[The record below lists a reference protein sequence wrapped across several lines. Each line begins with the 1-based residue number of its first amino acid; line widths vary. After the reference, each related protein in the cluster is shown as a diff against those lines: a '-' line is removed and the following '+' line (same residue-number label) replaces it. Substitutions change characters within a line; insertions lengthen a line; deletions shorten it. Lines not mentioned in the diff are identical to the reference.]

1 MGRKPDIQRLLSR
14 YADLNP
20 PLGYPGGSCHLQ
32 DRIRQEVSNK
42 RNQNHLLDHHLS
54 GGDKKPNDRYERA
67 IYDSID
73 EGPVKGTSFRRV
85 MVSEH
90 AQYRMD
96 QRGVTVSDIRLA
108 LQAFQ
113 KEWLKERNRGIAS
126 LTRLLQQPNEF
137 HYDHDGIRFFM
148 RPLKLWTPKDK
159 KVDVWIRTLYPLSG
173 RSRPVPPD
181 ECKSFPGWSE
191 EYPEHGF
198 ERLFPKR
205 VAQRFAD
212 LTPPLGY
219 PGGSCHLIERVHD
232 EVDNPR
238 LRDRLVD
245 SLEEGQSFSN
255 ADASKVY
262 SPEGERGIPGKR
274 LNRILLTSHVQYR
287 MDQRGITVPEIRLA
301 LKQFA
306 KAYLDEKSR
315 KSLQARLW
323 DEATAWGGSIKWEA
337 PIGLVVV
344 FTLPSQDTA
353 NIVTAYWQS
362 QSDPRP
368 KDETDCGFP
377 SAGRV
382 AAGLGDCY
390 EANGKYFM
398 DKALFPGTDKSLR
411 LVHGE
416 VTGQGPLSGVNYGH
430 AWVEDGNTVI
440 DVSNG
445 KNVRM
450 PKDLYYALGGIDRND
465 NLHKYTARE
474 FQRKIS
480 DYEHWGPWDLRTS
493 TGL

>member
-1 MGRKPDIQRLLSR
+1 
-14 YADLNP
+14 
-20 PLGYPGGSCHLQ
+20 
-32 DRIRQEVSNK
+32 
-42 RNQNHLLDHHLS
+42 
-54 GGDKKPNDRYERA
+54 
-67 IYDSID
+67 
-73 EGPVKGTSFRRV
+73 
-85 MVSEH
+85 
-90 AQYRMD
+90 
-96 QRGVTVSDIRLA
+96 
-108 LQAFQ
+108 
-113 KEWLKERNRGIAS
+113 
-126 LTRLLQQPNEF
+126 
-137 HYDHDGIRFFM
+137 
-148 RPLKLWTPKDK
+148 
-159 KVDVWIRTLYPLSG
+159 
-173 RSRPVPPD
+173 
-181 ECKSFPGWSE
+181 
-191 EYPEHGF
+191 
-198 ERLFPKR
+198 
-205 VAQRFAD
+205 
-212 LTPPLGY
+212 
-219 PGGSCHLIERVHD
+219 
-232 EVDNPR
+232 
-238 LRDRLVD
+238 
-245 SLEEGQSFSN
+245 
-255 ADASKVY
+255 
-262 SPEGERGIPGKR
+262 
-274 LNRILLTSHVQYR
+274 